1 MKTRLGGVT
10 ILRAGAA
17 LALVAALAACGGG
30 SGTTAGVG
38 GGQCAA
44 GETLVG
50 GDCLTAAQVTANTAI
65 DAADTVARALFS
77 AGLVNVTADDI
88 TRIDGLVTD
97 AETAI
102 AGLPEDER
110 DAADDGLDEARAIL
124 QQAREVLALNNRP
137 QPGNEQVSD
146 SGVAAL
152 AALRAYNAAKAAEKS
167 AHDAIKK
174 LGNGGTSGHSLSTAT
189 VLNVKGESADA
200 EKYADNILKAVKEL
214 ADQKT
219 AVANAVKEIE
229 AAIAALPAD
238 TPNRATVLESL
249 NDDLRSAQRHQTEIG
264 KINLDGEEY
273 RVEGQSGDRKPSAFA
288 DYVATAIDSAL
299 GSEQVRSEWLN
310 PIAAGNRVAHH
321 GVGTT
326 GDVDLTDAQLK
337 AIKDTGH
344 MESTA
349 PADFTPLSKTDGRF
363 VLTGAA
369 LSLFTDNR
377 AAPEDAVLTSADT
390 VQAEDTAFSVTYRGL
405 TGNLTC
411 RVAAECDVEDGALIG
426 PWHLAQG
433 DLDDS
438 DGGFTDL
445 DGLFRLI
452 EGVYRQFDGGYV
464 RYGYWLSNQDTNT
477 ASRTGIVTFAVPT
490 DLDLPNA
497 RALALT
503 AGPAKAEYSGDAL
516 GISVL
521 KTYSSDSENPVVT
534 SRKSGSFT
542 ADVSLTADFTG
553 TNAELR
559 GRIDN
564 FQGKAVGSG
573 WFVTLRPANI
583 SPTDPVGSL
592 TGERVAVG
600 ANGSG
605 PENEGDHGQ
614 WHAQMTGGSQSAGD
628 NPPVRPDAVHGGF
641 AADFPNGEA
650 TGGFQA
656 TKD

>member
-1 MKTRLGGVT
+1 
-10 ILRAGAA
+10 
-17 LALVAALAACGGG
+17 
-30 SGTTAGVG
+30 
-38 GGQCAA
+38 
-44 GETLVG
+44 
-50 GDCLTAAQVTANTAI
+50 
-65 DAADTVARALFS
+65 
-77 AGLVNVTADDI
+77 
-88 TRIDGLVTD
+88 
-97 AETAI
+97 
-102 AGLPEDER
+102 
-110 DAADDGLDEARAIL
+110 
-124 QQAREVLALNNRP
+124 
-137 QPGNEQVSD
+137 
-146 SGVAAL
+146 
-152 AALRAYNAAKAAEKS
+152 
-167 AHDAIKK
+167 
-174 LGNGGTSGHSLSTAT
+174 
-189 VLNVKGESADA
+189 
-200 EKYADNILKAVKEL
+200 
-214 ADQKT
+214 
-219 AVANAVKEIE
+219 
-229 AAIAALPAD
+229 
-238 TPNRATVLESL
+238 
-249 NDDLRSAQRHQTEIG
+249 
-264 KINLDGEEY
+264 
-273 RVEGQSGDRKPSAFA
+273 
-288 DYVATAIDSAL
+288 
-299 GSEQVRSEWLN
+299 
-310 PIAAGNRVAHH
+310 
-321 GVGTT
+321 
-326 GDVDLTDAQLK
+326 
-337 AIKDTGH
+337 

-497 RALALT
+497 RAVALT